1 MLKKGLIGT
10 SKAGKGLIGVLNPRK
25 GLIDTLGHLETLI
38 FSKKV
43 DKKQLII
50 HKK

>member
-25 GLIDTLGHLETLI
+25 GLIDTLGHLETLVCMTR
-38 FSKKV
+38 K
-43 DKKQLII
+43 
-50 HKK
+50 